1 LPAKTKAIP
10 DDFAI
15 FGGQPAFPEK
25 LHVGRPNIGD
35 RARFLDRINDLLDR
49 RWLTNDGPYVREL
62 EQRLAE
68 LVGVKHCVAVC
79 NATVGLEITIRALG
93 LTGEVIVP
101 SFTFIATAHALQWLG
116 VKPVFADIERRT
128 HLLDPAAIG
137 PLVTPQ
143 TTAIIGVHLWGQ
155 GCDAE
160 ALERVARTH
169 RLHLIFDA
177 AHAMACTHSGRMI
190 GAFGDAEIFSFHA
203 TKFFNSFEGGAI
215 STNDDDLASRLRLMR
230 NFGFA
235 GYDNVVELGTN
246 GKMCEASAAMGLTS
260 LESLDEFVAVN
271 RCRHAQYKKL
281 MDPLPGV
288 EVLNY
293 DEAERNNYQYIV
305 VEIDKTQ
312 AGIARDDLVRILWA
326 ENIIARRYFYP
337 GCHRQEPYKTQDSQ
351 AALRLPV
358 TEEVGERVL
367 LLPTG
372 TAVGPDAVATVC
384 EIIGA
389 AIVHAAE
396 IRERLVA
403 AARTCPSGPNFSV

>member
-1 LPAKTKAIP
+1 LPAKPKAIP

-15 FGGQPAFPEK
+15 FGGPPAFPEK

-49 RWLTNDGPYVREL
+49 RWLTNDGPYVHEL

-68 LVGVKHCVAVC
+68 LLGVKHCVAVC

-116 VKPVFADIERRT
+116 VKPVFADIERKT
-128 HLLDPAAIG
+128 HLLDPAGIG

-160 ALERVARTH
+160 ALEEIARA
-169 RLHLIFDA
+169 RGLHLIFDA

-190 GAFGDAEIFSFHA
+190 GGFGNAEIFSFHA

-215 STNDDDLASRLRLMR
+215 STNDDELASRLRLMR

-271 RCRHAQYKKL
+271 RCRHAQYRKL
-281 MDPLPGV
+281 IAPLPGV

-305 VEIDKTQ
+305 VEIDQTRT
-312 AGIARDDLVRILWA
+312 GIPRDDLVRILWA

-337 GCHRQEPYKTQDSQ
+337 GCHRQEPYKTQNPL
-351 AALRLPV
+351 AASRLPV

-372 TAVGPDAVATVC
+372 TAVGPDAVATIC
-384 EIIGA
+384 EIMAA
-389 AIVHAAE
+389 AILHSAE

-403 AARTCPSGPNFSV
+403 AA